1 MRTELSHWWR
11 SFLGIGDEARRT
23 ALDILRQRYLDETE
37 HAELFN
43 QHARQMHYSQFRKTL
58 LCIAAAETEHA
69 ELSLCRRGARRV
81 LAAAAERRYSHNRYN
96 T

>member
-11 SFLGIGDEARRT
+11 GFLGIGDEARRT

-43 QHARQMHYSQFRKTL
+43 QHARQMHYLVKMKRMTVML
-58 LCIAAAETEHA
+58 TPTVYHI
-69 ELSLCRRGARRV
+69 
-81 LAAAAERRYSHNRYN
+81 YSNL
-96 T
+96 